1 MAKYTKLC
9 IINLTDHRW
18 HHCYLQIQDYDCMSN
33 AEDPDLSGKQM
44 DRYNIVGF
52 PAEKLPPKIA
62 NHSISAPSQE
72 VLFSP

>member
-1 MAKYTKLC
+1 
-9 IINLTDHRW
+9 
-18 HHCYLQIQDYDCMSN
+18 MSN
-33 AEDPDLSGKQM
+33 AGDPDLSGKQM